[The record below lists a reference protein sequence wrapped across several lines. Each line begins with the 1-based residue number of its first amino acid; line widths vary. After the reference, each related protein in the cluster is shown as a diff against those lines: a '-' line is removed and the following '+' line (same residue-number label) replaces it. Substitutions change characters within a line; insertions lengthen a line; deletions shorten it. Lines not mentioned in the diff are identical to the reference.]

1 MLIRT
6 KKHRLNAIS
15 GLFLAAGGMV
25 VLSGTASAGTPR
37 RWPPDRV
44 ATSPASA
51 LPLSFVNRREG
62 S

>member
-6 KKHRLNAIS
+6 KKYHLNVIS
-15 GLFLAAGGMV
+15 GLFLAAGGML
-25 VLSGTASAGTPR
+25 VLSGTARTSTPR

-44 ATSPASA
+44 ATPPASA
-51 LPLSFVNRREG
+51 LPLSFANRREG